1 MLNTTNAHPK
11 SVSLAAFV
19 NDGSFICVVVSRRT
33 ENVRLLCYVL
43 WCEDTNNLP
52 IHQIFLFISS
62 FLLSIQLISL
72 PLQTT
77 ILISVDA
84 GEFCYF
90 PHLSVASVS
99 SCFRSLL
106 LCRAQLLIIFTFYL
120 SCHTLA
126 PLALRQS
133 ERPAALKYALISFWR
148 TCSNSFMQYFC
159 KSVTNDSINS
169 KLI

>member
-77 ILISVDA
+77 ILITPAPCIDF
-84 GEFCYF
+84 GRC
-90 PHLSVASVS
+90 
-99 SCFRSLL
+99 RGILL
-106 LCRAQLLIIFTFYL
+106 LPSFIRSFCKFVFPQL
-120 SCHTLA
+120 
-126 PLALRQS
+126 
-133 ERPAALKYALISFWR
+133 AALSGTTVNNFHILSFMSY
-148 TCSNSFMQYFC
+148 TCSLGIA
-159 KSVTNDSINS
+159 TI
-169 KLI
+169 